1 MVGWR
6 EYFLV
11 LGFFGKLGRK
21 DLAFDVTVGFDIG
34 DWKSYALVHHFSV
47 GYSPLISFWRA
58 RESNFIGLGY
68 GKVAF
73 FSGTRF
79 R

>member
-47 GYSPLISFWRA
+47 EVLALDLF
-58 RESNFIGLGY
+58 L
-68 GKVAF
+68 AF
-73 FSGTRF
+73 T
-79 R
+79 